1 MLRDGVWTD
10 IGQPSFQR
18 YELDQMER
26 VIRIGTAHGAH
37 FDFATM
43 PAIGSADDS
52 LEASRA
58 DQSQRQKI
66 YNRLIDEVA
75 ARHPDTVSVVD
86 YGKII
91 SPGGVFHEYLDGVQ
105 VRSPDGVHTPAYAPG
120 NAFAGNASEP
130 VAHAFYD
137 WLSPRLWPAILATDS
152 STGSAGH

>member
-1 MLRDGVWTD
+1 MLRGGSWTD
-10 IGQPSFQR
+10 IDQPSFQR
-18 YELDQMER
+18 YVLDQMDR

-43 PAIGSADDS
+43 PAIGGADDS

-66 YNRLIDEVA
+66 YNRLINEVA
-75 ARHPDTVSVVD
+75 AQHPHSVSVVD
-86 YGKII
+86 YDQIL
-91 SPGGVFHEYLDGVQ
+91 SPGGVFHEYLDGVE

-130 VAHAFYD
+130 VANAFYD
-137 WLSPRLWPAILATDS
+137 WISPRLWPAILATA
-152 STGSAGH
+152 TTA